1 MAYVNDT
8 ARREGLDLQARII
21 KSSLAGL
28 DKIHNKGVVV
38 DGRRALVSSV
48 NWSLNSPLNN
58 REVSLLIDNQQIA
71 GYFTDV
77 LTSVT
82 RDTRI

>member
-1 MAYVNDT
+1 VKVRILLSDAFLDPNDPKDNTKTMAYVNDI
-8 ARREGLDLQARII
+8 ARREALDLQARII

-48 NWSLNSPLNN
+48 NWSLN
-58 REVSLLIDNQQIA
+58 
-71 GYFTDV
+71 
-77 LTSVT
+77 
-82 RDTRI
+82 